1 MRRREFIA
9 GLGAVA
15 WPLVARAQQPAKLP
29 TIGFFGTTSATAW
42 SSWSSAFV
50 QRLRELGWIEG
61 NSVAIEYRWAEGRDA
76 RFAEI
81 AHEFVRLK
89 VDVIVTSGAAGV
101 AVKQATSTIPVVLAV
116 ANDPLGAGLVTTLA
130 RPGGNVTGL
139 SLQSRDLEGKRL
151 GLLREVL
158 PDARRLAVMANVGYP
173 AALHEMNGVETAAR
187 ALGFQVSRT
196 RNPTSGRHH
205 AGFRGS
211 QRQLGCA
218 VRWHRSAR
226 QHEPGSNK
234 HARTYCTAADDY
246 RCARIR
252 RSGSSHVLW
261 PQLSCPVSPCWRLC
275 RQNSAR
281 CETRRPPSRATNQI
295 RTGDQSHDSQG
306 AWTDDPTQI
315 VIHRRRGDR
324 IRTLSAAARMVAYG
338 R

>member
-29 TIGFFGTTSATAW
+29 TIGFLGTTSATAW

-187 ALGFQVSRT
+187 ALGFQVSRLEI
-196 RNPTSGRHH
+196 
-205 AGFRGS
+205 
-211 QRQLGCA
+211 RQA
-218 VRWHRSAR
+218 EDITPAFEAH
-226 QHEPGSNK
+226 
-234 HARTYCTAADDY
+234 
-246 RCARIR
+246 
-252 RSGSSHVLW
+252 
-261 PQLSCPVSPCWRLC
+261 
-275 RQNSAR
+275 
-281 CETRRPPSRATNQI
+281 
-295 RTGDQSHDSQG
+295 

-315 VIHRRRGDR
+315 TIHRRRRDR
-324 IRTLSAAARMVAYG
+324 IRTLSAAARMVAYWH
-338 R
+338 